1 MPVKISEL
9 IDEMDMQ
16 MDEYH
21 TYLNKETNI
30 IVTVSNEGLSIA
42 EESDEGDDFSQYPD
56 WQKQNIM
63 EALDIIVNWDKYV
76 ELPDK
81 YDINEYN
88 IMENFCFSL
97 DNEKIM
103 NELLYAIRGRGAFRR
118 FKDKVQRL
126 GIQQQWDKFR
136 EETFKEI
143 AIEWCEYNN
152 IPYI

>member
-1 MPVKISEL
+1 M
-9 IDEMDMQ
+9 
-16 MDEYH
+16 
-21 TYLNKETNI
+21 
-30 IVTVSNEGLSIA
+30 G
-42 EESDEGDDFSQYPD
+42 
-56 WQKQNIM
+56 
-63 EALDIIVNWDKYV
+63 
-76 ELPDK
+76 LPDK
-81 YDINEYN
+81 YDINEYS

-126 GIQQQWDKFR
+126 GIQQQWDNFR
-136 EETFKEI
+136 EEAFKEI

>member
-1 MPVKISEL
+1 
-9 IDEMDMQ
+9 MD
-16 MDEYH
+16 
-21 TYLNKETNI
+21 
-30 IVTVSNEGLSIA
+30 
-42 EESDEGDDFSQYPD
+42 
-56 WQKQNIM
+56 
-63 EALDIIVNWDKYV
+63 ALDIIVNWDKYIA
-76 ELPDK
+76 LPDK
-81 YDINEYN
+81 YDINEYS

-126 GIQQQWDKFR
+126 GIQQQWDNFR
-136 EETFKEI
+136 EEAFKEI